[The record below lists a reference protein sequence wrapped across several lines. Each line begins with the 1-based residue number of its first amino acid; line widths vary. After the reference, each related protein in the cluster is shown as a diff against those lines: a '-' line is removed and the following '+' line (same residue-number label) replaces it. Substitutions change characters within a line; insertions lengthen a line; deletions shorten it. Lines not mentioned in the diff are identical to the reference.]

1 MALPPEF
8 PYRDLILLTAFSVVV
23 GTLVIQGLTLSR
35 LMRWLELHDD
45 DPVAQEVHAARE
57 RALKA
62 ALASFAH
69 ERSSVGDA
77 IRQELSARLGS
88 ERSAAGGNGAQSLHD
103 ATRRRALQAAR
114 KAILDMRGSEEIGDD
129 AFHQMEEELDWLEM
143 AGGRPDR

>member
-1 MALPPEF
+1 
-8 PYRDLILLTAFSVVV
+8 
-23 GTLVIQGLTLSR
+23 
-35 LMRWLELHDD
+35 
-45 DPVAQEVHAARE
+45 
-57 RALKA
+57 LKA